1 MNAITTRPT
10 GGAAIPETM
19 ILPPMPDRFLA
30 HLDRCAAWD
39 DDRVRFSAATPQER
53 EGMLV
58 GPPPV
63 PPAITAD
70 ERAQTAAAL
79 AAVERMMRPAT
90 LGEWAVFLAQSN
102 AAACNPQGSED
113 FGIKVRAIVSKV
125 GDTPIGALTMDTHR
139 RIGGDFFPGPE
150 TIRKAAEP
158 SVRRLRATHA
168 ALVMMV
174 RDTTALQQ
182 AGGAAEGE
190 DAARLEAEK
199 RRHFS
204 DPERIREAA
213 HRARMSRRGP
223 AALAA
228 LAASIRHWAP
238 EPDHAALLS
247 LLEPER
253 EAEGAA
259 A

>member
-1 MNAITTRPT
+1 
-10 GGAAIPETM
+10 
-19 ILPPMPDRFLA
+19 
-30 HLDRCAAWD
+30 
-39 DDRVRFSAATPQER
+39 
-53 EGMLV
+53 
-58 GPPPV
+58 
-63 PPAITAD
+63 
-70 ERAQTAAAL
+70 
-79 AAVERMMRPAT
+79 MRPAT